1 VEYCI
6 VILCIRRLPQGAETY
21 RSNNYHELCC
31 VMSTPIV
38 LYYIKCI
45 FWSMY
50 CIHEN
55 ARYE

>member
-1 VEYCI
+1 
-6 VILCIRRLPQGAETY
+6 
-21 RSNNYHELCC
+21 
-31 VMSTPIV
+31 MSTPIV